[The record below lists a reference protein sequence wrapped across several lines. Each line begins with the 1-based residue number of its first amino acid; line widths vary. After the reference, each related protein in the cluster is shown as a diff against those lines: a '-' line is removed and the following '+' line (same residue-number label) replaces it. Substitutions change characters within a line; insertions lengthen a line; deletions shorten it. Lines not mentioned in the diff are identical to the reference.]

1 MIIKKKRK
9 KKKKEKRKK
18 KHLYSIYISHR
29 FFTKFKSFEA
39 RIVDEGGM
47 KWDACHTCDA
57 RSSSS
62 YRNSLELSVEIPSV
76 QIFNATYP
84 ASQTDL
90 LFWQWYDTLCP
101 TISRESPVCPES
113 QGGNQ
118 AISKRARRPDRRSNP
133 RKHRWPPASSHL
145 ALILGE
151 QSLPDRLTAPW
162 CAPVQTAERDAH
174 PDGKSR
180 PPNGAA
186 FVVAPRHA
194 NPTRSSFPSI
204 HHRSSS
210 LSSSSSILR

>member
-1 MIIKKKRK
+1 MSRDH
-9 KKKKEKRKK
+9 KEKRKK

-47 KWDACHTCDA
+47 KWDACHTCNA

-101 TISRESPVCPES
+101 TISRDPPCALKAR
-113 QGGNQ
+113 GG
-118 AISKRARRPDRRSNP
+118 IRPFRNV
-133 RKHRWPPASSHL
+133 HA
-145 ALILGE
+145 
-151 QSLPDRLTAPW
+151 API
-162 CAPVQTAERDAH
+162 
-174 PDGKSR
+174 
-180 PPNGAA
+180 
-186 FVVAPRHA
+186 VAPILVNTGGHQPPRTWPSYLA
-194 NPTRSSFPSI
+194 NNRCPI
-204 HHRSSS
+204 D
-210 LSSSSSILR
+210 